1 MGTFRTKTILR
12 SNRKYIRMN
21 TRKRTIEVECNDVQ
35 FKKINKEIEKI
46 VGKKRRYNCHDAY
59 LKTVKEL
66 LDTGYSASEILDYI
80 EVQRLASEDK
90 SLPKCSM
97 PIVYA
102 MISKLGYKMGYVKQN

>member
-1 MGTFRTKTILR
+1 MNTK
-12 SNRKYIRMN
+12 N
-21 TRKRTIEVECNDVQ
+21 TRKRTIELECNDFQ

-46 VGKKRRYNCHDAY
+46 VGKKRKYNCHEAY

-66 LDTGYSASEILDYI
+66 LDTGYSAHEILDYI
-80 EVQRLASEDK
+80 DVQRLASEDV

-102 MISKLGYKMGYVKQN
+102 MISKLGYKMGYVQQK